1 MLCYTEQHITVDE
14 YLSLWKGGLR
24 FKVSIAIMRGQYCI
38 KYYMLHEWSTTNLPD
53 IIVQTGADTVY
64 PEPSITLL
72 QVLILENNTDVCRT
86 LHKRRGLPTDF

>member
-1 MLCYTEQHITVDE
+1 
-14 YLSLWKGGLR
+14 
-24 FKVSIAIMRGQYCI
+24 
-38 KYYMLHEWSTTNLPD
+38 MLHEWSTTNLPD

-72 QVLILENNTDVCRT
+72 QVIILENNTDVWRT

>member
-1 MLCYTEQHITVDE
+1 M
-14 YLSLWKGGLR
+14 
-24 FKVSIAIMRGQYCI
+24 
-38 KYYMLHEWSTTNLPD
+38 KYYMLHEWSTANLPD
-53 IIVQTGADTVY
+53 IIVQTGADIVY